1 MATDALSTSD
11 PSADAGEN
19 SSGVAVLD
27 RAFAIL
33 NAFGPSDD
41 QLTLTELSRRTGLY
55 KSTTLR
61 LLGALEHGGFIR
73 KMSDGQYGVGH
84 QPLRLAALYQRSFQ
98 VGPVIEPLL
107 QQLSR
112 DLGETASF
120 YVRQGDH
127 RLVLY
132 RVEPTRSVRVSIRVG
147 EEFAIEKGASGKVLL
162 AFTEAHDSRWSE
174 VRQALWAASYG
185 ERDPETA
192 SASVP
197 VFDSTGQLVGALT
210 LSGPRERFGTRPTI
224 DAAVAA
230 LLDCAKRATIALG
243 GKGDRYD
250 ASIAEL
256 TNRSRSEDTHKGPM
270 IERGRAT
277 RADKRHDK

>member
-1 MATDALSTSD
+1 MIETTKNLVTADALSTPEPSD
-11 PSADAGEN
+11 TANDS

-41 QLTLTELSRRTGLY
+41 RLTLTELSRRTGLY
-55 KSTTLR
+55 KSTALR

-147 EEFAIEKGASGKVLL
+147 EEFPIDKGASGKVLL
-162 AFTEAHDSRWSE
+162 AFTEAQDPRWSE
-174 VRQALWAASYG
+174 VRDALWAASFG

-192 SASVP
+192 STSVP
-197 VFDSTGQLVGALT
+197 VFDSTDELVGALT
-210 LSGPRERFGTRPTI
+210 LSGPRERFGTPATI

-230 LLDCAKRATIALG
+230 LLDSARRATVALG
-243 GKGDRYD
+243 GKGGRYD
-250 ASIAEL
+250 ASIAEFA
-256 TNRSRSEDTHKGPM
+256 NRS
-270 IERGRAT
+270 
-277 RADKRHDK
+277 

>member
-1 MATDALSTSD
+1 MPINALSPTES
-11 PSADAGEN
+11 SADASET

-41 QLTLTELSRRTGLY
+41 RLTLTELSRRTGLY
-55 KSTTLR
+55 KSTVLR

-73 KMSDGQYGVGH
+73 KLNDGQYAIGH
-84 QPLRLAALYQRSFQ
+84 QPLRLASLYQRSFQ
-98 VGPVIEPLL
+98 VGPVVEPIL

-120 YVRQGDH
+120 YVRQGDQ

-132 RVEPTRSVRVSIRVG
+132 RVEPSRSVRVAIRVG
-147 EEFAIEKGASGKVLL
+147 EEFAIDKGASGKVLL
-162 AFTEAHDSRWSE
+162 AFTESSDPRWDD
-174 VRQALWAASYG
+174 VRARLWAVSYG
-185 ERDPETA
+185 ERDPETT

-210 LSGPRERFGTRPTI
+210 LSGPKGRFDVPDTI
-224 DAAVAA
+224 NIALKA
-230 LLDCAKRATIALG
+230 LLDSAKRATAALG
-243 GKGDRYD
+243 GTGARYD
-250 ASIAEL
+250 ASLAEFAEADSVEI
-256 TNRSRSEDTHKGPM
+256 NRRD
-270 IERGRAT
+270 
-277 RADKRHDK
+277 ADGGG

>member
-1 MATDALSTSD
+1 MSINAFSTTQSSVDASET
-11 PSADAGEN
+11 

-33 NAFGPSDD
+33 NAFGPTDD

-55 KSTTLR
+55 KSTVLR

-73 KMSDGQYGVGH
+73 KLNDGQYAIGH
-84 QPLRLAALYQRSFQ
+84 QPLRLATLYQRSFQ
-98 VGPVIEPLL
+98 VGPVVEPIL
-107 QQLSR
+107 QHLSR

-132 RVEPTRSVRVSIRVG
+132 RVEPSRSVRVSIRVG
-147 EEFAIEKGASGKVLL
+147 EEFAIDKGASGKVLL
-162 AFTEAHDSRWSE
+162 AFTESLDPRWSE
-174 VRQALWAASYG
+174 VREQLWAVSYG
-185 ERDPETA
+185 ERDPETT

-210 LSGPRERFGTRPTI
+210 LSGPKGRFDVPDI
-224 DAAVAA
+224 IKLALKA
-230 LLDCAKRATIALG
+230 LLDSAKRATVSLG
-243 GKGDRYD
+243 GTGARYD
-250 ASIAEL
+250 VSIARFAHEDFVE
-256 TNRSRSEDTHKGPM
+256 RS
-270 IERGRAT
+270 
-277 RADKRHDK
+277 

>member
-1 MATDALSTSD
+1 MTPMNSTTPHDGTGEAPATAAPSD
-11 PSADAGEN
+11 QAGEN

-33 NAFGPSDD
+33 NAFGPTDD
-41 QLTLTELSRRTGLY
+41 QLTLSELSRRTGLY

-61 LLGALEHGGFIR
+61 LLAALEHGGFIR
-73 KMSDGQYGVGH
+73 KLSDGQYGVGH

-120 YVRQGDH
+120 YVRQGDR

-147 EEFAIEKGASGKVLL
+147 EEFPIDRGASGKVLL
-162 AFTEAHDSRWSE
+162 AFTETLDTRWNE
-174 VRQALWAASYG
+174 VREALWAASYG

-197 VFDSTGQLVGALT
+197 VFDAAGEVVGALT
-210 LSGPRERFGTRPTI
+210 LSGPKARFGTPAI
-224 DAAVAA
+224 INAAVVA
-230 LLDCAKRATIALG
+230 LLDSAKRATVALG
-243 GKGDRYD
+243 GKGGRFD
-250 ASIAEL
+250 ASIAECA
-256 TNRSRSEDTHKGPM
+256 R
-270 IERGRAT
+270 
-277 RADKRHDK
+277 

>member
-1 MATDALSTSD
+1 MNITTETTGSEGAPSVAEPSD
-11 PSADAGEN
+11 QVGEN

-33 NAFGPSDD
+33 NAFGPTDD
-41 QLTLTELSRRTGLY
+41 QLTLSELSRRTGLY

-73 KMSDGQYGVGH
+73 KLNDGQYGVGH

-107 QQLSR
+107 QELSR

-120 YVRQGDH
+120 YVRQGDR

-147 EEFAIEKGASGKVLL
+147 EEFPIDRGASGKVLL
-162 AFTEAHDSRWSE
+162 AFTETLDTRWSE
-174 VRQALWAASYG
+174 VRDALWAASYG

-197 VFDSTGQLVGALT
+197 VFDAMGEVVGALT
-210 LSGPRERFGTRPTI
+210 LSGPKERFGTPTMI
-224 DAAVAA
+224 NAAVAA
-230 LLDCAKRATIALG
+230 LLDSAKRATVALG
-243 GKGDRYD
+243 GKGGRYD
-250 ASIAEL
+250 AAIA
-256 TNRSRSEDTHKGPM
+256 GC
-270 IERGRAT
+270 
-277 RADKRHDK
+277 KR

>member
-1 MATDALSTSD
+1 MADDALSTPD
-11 PSADAGEN
+11 PSIPSGEN
-19 SSGVAVLD
+19 TSGVAVLD

-33 NAFGPSDD
+33 NAFGPTDD

-55 KSTTLR
+55 KSTALR

-73 KMSDGQYGVGH
+73 KMNDGQYGIGH
-84 QPLRLAALYQRSFQ
+84 QPLRLAALYQRSFR
-98 VGPVIEPLL
+98 VGPVVEPLL

-127 RLVLY
+127 RQVLY

-147 EEFAIEKGASGKVLL
+147 EEFAIDKGASGKVLL
-162 AFTEAHDSRWSE
+162 AFTEPDDARWSE
-174 VRQALWAASYG
+174 VREALWAASYG

-197 VFDSTGQLVGALT
+197 VFDSGGELVGALT
-210 LSGPRERFGTRPTI
+210 LSGPKERFGSAPTI

-230 LLDCAKRATIALG
+230 LLDSAKRATIALG
-243 GKGDRYD
+243 GKGGRYD
-250 ASIAEL
+250 ASIAECES
-256 TNRSRSEDTHKGPM
+256 RRGGASRSGTGS
-270 IERGRAT
+270 
-277 RADKRHDK
+277 